1 MSTPKNLQAIGFA
14 LVLAVGCDGIETTGP
29 EARSSDL
36 AANALPAAR
45 CQNVDGTGVAIAG
58 VGGTLTGD
66 LTGTFAVPTDVRT
79 DVHGPGLFVQTQF
92 TDFDTNLGSFTTED
106 FFVFG
111 PLAAPGESTSRFDGR
126 LEIVDGPGGDD
137 GFLHFHGII
146 GFTVIF
152 VEDESVVTLR
162 ADFDYDGRVCSA

>member
-1 MSTPKNLQAIGFA
+1 MKSTKNLSVIGFA
-14 LVLAVGCDGIETTGP
+14 LVLSVGCDGVGTTGP
-29 EARSSDL
+29 EAAPIADL
-36 AANALPAAR
+36 APNALPAAR
-45 CQNVDGTGVAIAG
+45 CQNVNGTGVAIAG

-92 TDFDTNLGSFTTED
+92 TDFNTNLGSFRTED

-111 PLAAPGESTSRFDGR
+111 PLAAPGQSTSQFNGR

-137 GFLHFHGII
+137 GYFHFHGTID
-146 GFTVIF
+146 FTVILA
-152 VEDESVVTLR
+152 EKEPVVTLR
-162 ADFDYDGRVCSA
+162 AGFDYHGRVC